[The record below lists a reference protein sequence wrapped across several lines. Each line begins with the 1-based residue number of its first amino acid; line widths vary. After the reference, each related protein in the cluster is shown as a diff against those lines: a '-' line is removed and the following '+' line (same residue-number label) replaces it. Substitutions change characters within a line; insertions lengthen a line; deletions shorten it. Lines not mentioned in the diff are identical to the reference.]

1 MSKLNGGEYRKFL
14 SFFSEAYPELRKK
27 FPEIIPYNFIED
39 GAVIFQP
46 KTVTN
51 EEWKEFRRIEFNWLM
66 ENGFIE
72 NNPEIPM
79 LPIEGGT
86 CFIPINSV
94 ISLIAL
100 DENTTRVTFRL
111 SNGLE
116 DTADIIENIKVVGK
130 KLRQTGY

>member
-1 MSKLNGGEYRKFL
+1 MKKLNGIEYDKFL
-14 SFFSEAYPELRKK
+14 NYFSESHSELRRK
-27 FPEIIPYNFIED
+27 FPETIQYNFVND

-46 KTVTN
+46 KTITN
-51 EEWKEFRRIEFNWLM
+51 DEWKEFRRIEFNWLM
-66 ENGFIE
+66 DNGFIE

-86 CFIPINSV
+86 CCIPVNNV
-94 ISLIAL
+94 IELVAL